1 MKIALAFAIFWLT
14 VGASGQESQKFA
26 GEIHGIVAGQDRKP
40 AKGMRLG
47 AVMQCPGACAFSMR
61 DTITN
66 QAGEYR
72 FQRLPLGKYS
82 VFKELGAPPLGVV
95 ELTVDHPNAE
105 LRAELPPK
113 AGILMI
119 HLTDRVTG
127 AIIPRVLVKVV
138 ALDGPDSRW
147 SELWADS
154 SDCLFYPDCA
164 IPVPPDK
171 QLLVHV
177 SSAGF
182 QEWNESAGRGKPI
195 LVHTEGRLTWNIQL
209 EPLPH

>member
-1 MKIALAFAIFWLT
+1 MKIALAFAIFSLT
-14 VGASGQESQKFA
+14 VGASGQESQEFA
-26 GEIHGIVAGQDRKP
+26 GEIHGIVVGQDGKP

-82 VFKELGAPPLGVV
+82 VFRELGAPPLGVV

-105 LRAELPPK
+105 LRAELPPQ

-127 AIIPRVLVKVV
+127 AIIPRVLVKVA

-154 SDCLFYPDCA
+154 SNCLFYPDCA

-177 SSAGF
+177 SSTGF

-195 LVHTEGRLTWNIQL
+195 LVHSEARLTWNIQL

>member
-1 MKIALAFAIFWLT
+1 
-14 VGASGQESQKFA
+14 
-26 GEIHGIVAGQDRKP
+26 
-40 AKGMRLG
+40 
-47 AVMQCPGACAFSMR
+47 MR

-66 QAGEYR
+66 QAGEYH
-72 FQRLPLGKYS
+72 FQRLPFGKYS
-82 VFKELGAPPLGVV
+82 VVEELDAPPLGVA
-95 ELTVDHPNAE
+95 ELMVDHPNAE

-113 AGILMI
+113 VGILMI
-119 HLTDRVTG
+119 HRTDRVTG
-127 AIIPRVLVKVV
+127 AIIPRVWVKVA

-154 SDCLFYPDCA
+154 SNCLFYPDCA
-164 IPVPPDK
+164 IPVPLDK

-195 LVHTEGRLTWNIQL
+195 LVDSEARLAWDIQL
-209 EPLPH
+209 EPLPHRTGRRSGDYQLLQYLFCAHRPS